1 MRYGASVS
9 GLADESDAPG
19 AACSVPH
26 IGQSILLLW
35 SSFVKQSVQNE
46 CRQTNSNGLDKF
58 FLQ

>member
-26 IGQSILLLW
+26 IGQSILLL
-35 SSFVKQSVQNE
+35 
-46 CRQTNSNGLDKF
+46 
-58 FLQ
+58 

>member
-1 MRYGASVS
+1 
-9 GLADESDAPG
+9 
-19 AACSVPH
+19 
-26 IGQSILLLW
+26 LW